1 MSASEHFSAI
11 DTDHLGREVALA
23 DIDSELRSM
32 FVNNDGLSRASL
44 TNLAIYNENPE
55 ALTANSATVSQLTR
69 EHACR
74 SILII
79 AEPHGERAA
88 QAWVQAHCNLSSAG
102 KKAFCSEQVA
112 FHLRGGGANLVRNTV
127 FAHLDSDLPLVFWWQ
142 GEFSDVFEE
151 LLYNRIDRLVFDSR
165 HWSQPQAQ
173 FLRLNAALEHEGSRF
188 VPHDLSYTRGSQVR
202 TAIMSCFNEPRAQ
215 AVVPS
220 LDRAVVRHRPGHRM
234 TALWISAW
242 IAGRLG
248 CELDHSSREDDS
260 VTRYH
265 FKRPAA
271 GHSPLTIDL
280 QLIDLTECRSEPGEA
295 AALAEVE
302 LHAGDEFDFA
312 IERRADADFW
322 KLRIRHGDCQPIEEL
337 IPARQCGDAF
347 LVNEVLSRAGS
358 NRAMREL
365 LPGVRKLLSA

>member
-1 MSASEHFSAI
+1 
-11 DTDHLGREVALA
+11 
-23 DIDSELRSM
+23 
-32 FVNNDGLSRASL
+32 
-44 TNLAIYNENPE
+44 
-55 ALTANSATVSQLTR
+55 
-69 EHACR
+69 
-74 SILII
+74 
-79 AEPHGERAA
+79 
-88 QAWVQAHCNLSSAG
+88 
-102 KKAFCSEQVA
+102 
-112 FHLRGGGANLVRNTV
+112 
-127 FAHLDSDLPLVFWWQ
+127 
-142 GEFSDVFEE
+142 
-151 LLYNRIDRLVFDSR
+151 
-165 HWSQPQAQ
+165 
-173 FLRLNAALEHEGSRF
+173 
-188 VPHDLSYTRGSQVR
+188 
-202 TAIMSCFNEPRAQ
+202 
-215 AVVPS
+215 
-220 LDRAVVRHRPGHRM
+220 M